1 MATGEQRERQRAP
14 PRVLPE
20 RNGLRAGGARRTRG
34 RARQDQR
41 AAEKMPEL
49 ENRTRGLHR
58 GSVALNLTNRHILL
72 PLHKIKYSTNYLFN
86 FTS

>member
-14 PRVLPE
+14 PRILPE
-20 RNGLRAGGARRTRG
+20 RNGLRTGGAQRTRG

-58 GSVALNLTNRHILL
+58 GSVALNLTNRR
-72 PLHKIKYSTNYLFN
+72 F
-86 FTS
+86 